1 MWEERIED
9 RKKKRKEW
17 RNKNPDDLDDQVC
30 DINLFES
37 WKERSN
43 CGTNKGGVRLY
54 IYIYFRTLDL
64 RIIRMQLIF

>member
-17 RNKNPDDLDDQVC
+17 RNKNPDYLDDQVC

-54 IYIYFRTLDL
+54 IYILSYAGPSYNSHAAH
-64 RIIRMQLIF
+64 IF